1 MASQRKNFRCP
12 REELQSPSAKNSA
25 CHGFP
30 SSYTEFPVRQ
40 RKRVQV
46 GSTNLSRSI
55 STPDVAMRDN
65 LNLSLAANRICG
77 TNIDLMKASM
87 SENVSKYELPTDT
100 KSPNERLESLHLRPI
115 SSHAVSSSNQ
125 NTALRGRRPNTSSN
139 SMDTIHKDESDGPEQ
154 PRFNSKAL
162 AQRNRDAVFQSNR
175 QKLYEAFVDKYGSVR
190 AVFKAFDSDSNGM
203 ISYQRF
209 QDMVE
214 ASEVS
219 LSPEETQYMYRCV
232 DINGDNTV
240 EFQEFA
246 QMFTASEYNQ
256 EASAYNPATGT
267 ALTADPSSSIALKF
281 RTPLDLSPRSR
292 QRMKE
297 LRTKVTDEL
306 TNKHSL
312 EVNMYG
318 GKNELL
324 LMQAFKYVDTDNDGL
339 LSYQQVRNA
348 LGKEYL
354 QLSMDPR
361 EMDEMICLIDRNAD
375 QQISMR
381 EFVQYFGAGK
391 GEPPTDLLDNGRKKA
406 LAALHMKK
414 TATLTPREEFDP
426 NHFRRQV
433 AIETP
438 PEEPSDK
445 VNTGCMPQSLSR
457 RTASHKM
464 FQARSSSSRSQC
476 MTTSLSLPVF
486 DARNVDAT
494 IETGL
499 GPAVTPLAPV
509 SQDRFLHRRILK
521 TDWTRV
527 GVGGDGMS
535 PDTALYIPEL
545 DRFATTNN
553 EVYSPM
559 LRGQNSGDVFRL
571 TPSTASAEFGSRQR
585 VREARYERTQQH
597 CEQMAANRQLEVR
610 IKDWKMRANIRK
622 CAGQQ
627 FAYLDRIHDKEHRA
641 ALRDLHMSKRHGGA
655 SFLRMWA
662 GSADSQ
668 FSHSVAPTYL
678 GSPGASQHPE

>member
-1 MASQRKNFRCP
+1 M
-12 REELQSPSAKNSA
+12 
-25 CHGFP
+25 
-30 SSYTEFPVRQ
+30 SSI
-40 RKRVQV
+40 
-46 GSTNLSRSI
+46 RS
-55 STPDVAMRDN
+55 DDN
-65 LNLSLAANRICG
+65 G
-77 TNIDLMKASM
+77 
-87 SENVSKYELPTDT
+87 
-100 KSPNERLESLHLRPI
+100 
-115 SSHAVSSSNQ
+115 
-125 NTALRGRRPNTSSN
+125 
-139 SMDTIHKDESDGPEQ
+139 GPEQ
-154 PRFNSKAL
+154 LRSSGKVQ

-175 QKLYEAFVDKYGSVR
+175 KKLYEAFVDKYGSVR
-190 AVFKAFDSDSNGM
+190 AVFRAFDSDSNGM

-232 DINGDNTV
+232 DTNGDNTV

-256 EASAYNPATGT
+256 EASAYNPVTSIP
-267 ALTADPSSSIALKF
+267 LSIDPSSSIALKF

-306 TNKHSL
+306 AKKHSL

-354 QLSMDPR
+354 QLSMDPH

-375 QQISMR
+375 QQISMK

-406 LAALHMKK
+406 LAALHMKM

-426 NHFRRQV
+426 DHFRRQI
-433 AIETP
+433 AIELP
-438 PEEPSDK
+438 PDEPTDK
-445 VNTGCMPQSLSR
+445 VDTAGCMPENLSR

-464 FQARSSSSRSQC
+464 FQAPASNTRSQRIKA
-476 MTTSLSLPVF
+476 SLSLPAF
-486 DARNVDAT
+486 DARNVDAS
-494 IETGL
+494 IEAGL

-509 SQDRFLHRRILK
+509 SQDRFLHRRMLK

-527 GVGGDGMS
+527 GVGGDGVR
-535 PDTALYIPEL
+535 PDTALYTTEL
-545 DRFATTNN
+545 DRFTTTSS
-553 EVYSPM
+553 EAYSPM

-571 TPSTASAEFGSRQR
+571 KPSTASAEFGSRQR

-597 CEQMAANRQLEVR
+597 CEQMTANRQLEVR
-610 IKDWKMRANIRK
+610 IKDWKMRANVRK

-662 GSADSQ
+662 GSSDSQ
-668 FSHSVAPTYL
+668 FNCSNASTDL
-678 GSPGASQHPE
+678 GSPGASHHPPE